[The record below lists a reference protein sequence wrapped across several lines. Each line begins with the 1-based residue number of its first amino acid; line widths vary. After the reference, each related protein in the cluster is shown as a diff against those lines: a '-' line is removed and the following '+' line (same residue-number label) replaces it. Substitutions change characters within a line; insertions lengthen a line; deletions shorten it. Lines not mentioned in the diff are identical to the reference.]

1 MRDDQIR
8 DLLRT
13 LDDDRAPDS
22 AFAEALY
29 GRLAA
34 LRQSRQPS
42 RTTVVLL
49 AATLLVVLAAGA
61 VIGSGWPR
69 PPVMVEASPDASPA
83 PSATLS
89 QSTASPSTGPELT
102 GLILAVTAP
111 ELSLRSEPG
120 TTADELR
127 VLRAGQRMRVLA
139 GPMVADGMDWYEIR
153 IGPGDVTGW
162 VAAGP
167 GRDWLASVEDGAIA
181 GLCDVPECPE
191 GRGYYLATVDGELG
205 PRIGGEEVSLWA
217 WSPDGSR
224 VALTL
229 GPGGAV
235 NRVIVVNADGSGA
248 HEVSADGEPPH
259 WSPDGTRLAWS
270 TGDALWVTDADLVP
284 HEVLR
289 MEPRIGSPVWSPDGS
304 RIAFGQRL
312 CPGCPE
318 GYGGPDETG
327 SLWTVGV
334 DGSDLRRVPDSTLGA
349 ISGWAPDGSRLSVG
363 FGGAVGDPPPGT
375 YLVSVADGARTR
387 VFGDADRIGWAIWS
401 PDGTTLAADSED
413 GIWIADGEGSNPR
426 LLVPTTTDGGWFA
439 EPRWA
444 PSGRRLLYW
453 AILSDG
459 PVIRFADVTTG
470 EVRDIVTDVPTLRP
484 MQWQPV
490 LVPLP

>member
-34 LRQSRQPS
+34 LRQSHQPS

-69 PPVMVEASPDASPA
+69 PPVTVEASPDASPA
-83 PSATLS
+83 SSATPS

-127 VLRAGQRMRVLA
+127 VLRAGQRMRVLD

-153 IGPGDVTGW
+153 IGPGEVTGW
-162 VAAGP
+162 IPAGP
-167 GRDWLASVEDGAIA
+167 RRDWLASVEDGTIA

-229 GPGGAV
+229 GPGEAV

-248 HEVSADGEPPH
+248 LEVSADGEPPY

-289 MEPRIGSPVWSPDGS
+289 MEPRIHAPVWSPDGS
-304 RIAFGQRL
+304 RIAFGQ
-312 CPGCPE
+312 
-318 GYGGPDETG
+318 TG
-327 SLWTVGV
+327 SLWTVHV
-334 DGSDLRRVPDSTLGA
+334 DGSGLRRVPDSTLGT
-349 ISGWAPDGSRLSVG
+349 IYGWAPDGSRLLVA
-363 FGGAVGDPPPGT
+363 FYGAVEDPPPGT

-387 VFGDADRIGWAIWS
+387 VFEDAERIGWAIWS
-401 PDGTTLAADSED
+401 PDGTTLAADTED
-413 GIWIADGEGSNPR
+413 GIWIADGDGSNPR
-426 LLVPTTTDGGWFA
+426 LLVPTTTDGDMFV

-444 PSGRRLLYW
+444 PSGRSLLYW
-453 AILSDG
+453 AIPSDG
-459 PVIRFADVTTG
+459 PVIRVADVTTG